1 MGRYLA
7 VLCALYVLLIL
18 AGVHT
23 SSIGV
28 LTEGGRPAKG
38 VLTGTPR
45 PIRSDEFLRSSPAQ
59 IGNRR
64 FTRREGTSADAV
76 MSTPLDAG
84 YGATSLGVVAQPG
97 PPAGRT
103 ISWYLN
109 KFMNLDSAVSRKL
122 PILQDFTATWWRGT
136 FYLFVGVAL
145 FFSALGLSWRWALAA
160 SLMVWFSPANQWWSL
175 WPLESFGVAT
185 LAAGLLLRALAAST
199 RDVSALSWRRRVLH
213 VSGTFALFGAAAVFG
228 LRLPSS
234 YQPWSLASTS
244 VMAAIA
250 IGALCAGGYSW
261 VRMKW
266 YLITGLVGLV
276 AAALPVVLRLRNSLN
291 VMLSTVY
298 PGVRRFN
305 GLTGY
310 PRWGATLNWELQR
323 AASAAVNQSELSI
336 GHVVLIVPVLIVAV
350 IARRQPRVR
359 LYWPLALGTGTTSVF
374 YLWTLATWPHWL
386 SAITFLD
393 RIPPD
398 RALQIIGVIVPILYV
413 LAIAVARGGGVTPD
427 QRMALAICTFVLVV
441 VLTLQDGS
449 MLRSMLPWVGV
460 PALWWTSL
468 VTGALIAWPFLNR
481 LFKSSMVL
489 IVAAVV
495 LSGINVNPWM
505 QGLGILGHSKS
516 QVALA
521 RAIRTDDRRWASDSI
536 MLDPLAVAAGMR
548 VLSGNQGS
556 GPNREAYRVLDP
568 LELDA
573 NKWNRAGSY
582 VTFSWTQGDEVV
594 FANPS
599 PDVVQIQIDPCN
611 PLLDTFDLVWVAS
624 SGDQPGHPCL
634 QLWAMFP
641 YQDMTIRLYE
651 RNVKP

>member
-1 MGRYLA
+1 
-7 VLCALYVLLIL
+7 
-18 AGVHT
+18 
-23 SSIGV
+23 
-28 LTEGGRPAKG
+28 
-38 VLTGTPR
+38 
-45 PIRSDEFLRSSPAQ
+45 
-59 IGNRR
+59 
-64 FTRREGTSADAV
+64 

-84 YGATSLGVVAQPG
+84 YGATSLGVVVQSA
-97 PPAGRT
+97 PPSGRT

-109 KFMNLDSAVSRKL
+109 QFMNLDSAVSRKL
-122 PILQDFTATWWRGT
+122 PILQDFAASWWRGT
-136 FYLFVGVAL
+136 LYLFVGIAL
-145 FFSALGLSWRWALAA
+145 LFSALGLSWRWALAA

-175 WPLESFGVAT
+175 WPLESLGVAT
-185 LAAGLLLRALAAST
+185 LAAGLLLHALAAST
-199 RDVSALSWRRRVLH
+199 RDISVLSPRRRILH
-213 VSGTFALFGAAAVFG
+213 VAGTLSLFGAAAVFG

-234 YQPWSLASTS
+234 YQPWSLAATS
-244 VMAAIA
+244 IMGAIV

-261 VRMKW
+261 ARMKW
-266 YLITGLVGLV
+266 YLVTGFVGFV
-276 AAALPVVLRLRNSLN
+276 IAAVPVVLRLRNSLSA
-291 VMLSTVY
+291 MLSTVY

-336 GHVVLIVPVLIVAV
+336 GHVVLIVPVLIVV
-350 IARRQPRVR
+350 VLARRKPRVR
-359 LYWPLALGTGTTSVF
+359 LYWPFALGTGAISIL

-386 SAITFLD
+386 SSISFLD

-398 RALQIIGVIVPILYV
+398 RALQIIGVIVPVLYV
-413 LAIAVARGGGVTPD
+413 LAVAVVRKGGVTTD
-427 QRMALAICTFVLVV
+427 QRTALAICTFVLVV

-460 PALWWTSL
+460 PALWWTAL
-468 VTGALIAWPFLNR
+468 AGGAVIAWPFLNR
-481 LFKSSMVL
+481 LFRLSAVMV
-489 IVAAVV
+489 VVAVV
-495 LSGINVNPWM
+495 FSGVNVNPLM
-505 QGLGILGHSKS
+505 RGLGILGDSKS
-516 QVALA
+516 QAALA
-521 RAIRTDDRRWASDSI
+521 RAIGTDDRRWASDSI
-536 MLDPLAVAAGMR
+536 ILDPIAVAAGMR

-556 GPNREAYRVLDP
+556 GPNREAYHVLDP
-568 LELDA
+568 LELDV

-582 VTFSWTQGDEVV
+582 VTFSWTRGDEVV

-634 QLWAMFP
+634 QLWALFP

-651 RNVKP
+651 RSATP